1 MGGVRENCVLRT
13 PKGTAFE
20 KTLKE
25 DEVLKSSSQVIE
37 VIVSQ
42 EVKVKG
48 NVDLTV
54 EDMELLLCA
63 NPCRREQCPNHS
75 WTPPRSLSTCPGP
88 AVSPVTESTTKG
100 PPRR

>member
-20 KTLKE
+20 NTFKE

-42 EVKVKG
+42 EVEVKG

-54 EDMELLLCA
+54 ELWSSCYVPTHVAGNNVQIIAGLPLDLC
-63 NPCRREQCPNHS
+63 QH
-75 WTPPRSLSTCPGP
+75 
-88 AVSPVTESTTKG
+88 VQHQQYHQ
-100 PPRR
+100 